1 MVTNCD
7 GELLMKKFLIV
18 VDMQKDFV
26 DGALGTKEAEA
37 IVPNV
42 VGKIEGFD
50 GEIFA
55 TLDTHFDDY
64 METSEGRNL
73 PVMHCIKGSEGWQL
87 DAAVKEALDKKGCTA
102 VEKNTFG
109 SVSLPELIKER
120 AGDEEFSI
128 ELVGLCTD
136 ICVVSNALLLKAH
149 FPEAEITVDEK
160 CCAGVTPEAH
170 AAAIK
175 TLASCQIYAK

>member
-1 MVTNCD
+1 
-7 GELLMKKFLIV
+7 MKKFLIV

-87 DAAVKEALDKKGCTA
+87 DAAVKQALDKKGYTA

-109 SVSLPELIKER
+109 SVSLPELIKDR
-120 AGDEEFSI
+120 D
-128 ELVGLCTD
+128 CTLEWNEGSHFKEPD
-136 ICVVSNALLLKAH
+136 IRTAKA
-149 FPEAEITVDEK
+149 FAWCMDQLEK
-160 CCAGVTPEAH
+160 T
-170 AAAIK
+170 K
-175 TLASCQIYAK
+175 